1 MRTFALIQTMNS
13 VRHYPTGCVAG
24 RAGDD
29 GYSLVAPVA
38 DNTTVQSPVPVPLPL
53 WNKKI
58 YIYLLKKV

>member
-1 MRTFALIQTMNS
+1 MNS

-29 GYSLVAPVA
+29 GYSLIAPVA

-53 WNKKI
+53 WNKKKSTFI
-58 YIYLLKKV
+58 S